1 MSRPLRRGRLDVLDR
16 LHPGL
21 ADRTRELAAAA
32 VPARLHPAPERA
44 RRAGLAAAAQ
54 AVRDGPAAA
63 ALDTALD
70 ARERWP
76 GPDAD
81 ALAGVAAGRVRAGGG
96 PAPQGRGLVGVPAD
110 EAARLAARLAGRPDG
125 PPAGRPDGGLRDP
138 AAPC

>member
-21 ADRTRELAAAA
+21 ADRTRELAAAAAAA

-125 PPAGRPDGGLRDP
+125 RLRDP